1 MFTKVNI
8 KEPQQRIT
16 KRRQYGQD
24 VARIFSINL
33 TNTIDGVADRCQ
45 PSTDSGSPSC
55 PPNTVVSEADAAT
68 CVPCGENLVA
78 ENGRCVTDCHITL
91 LEGKKPSDLSP
102 LKGFH
107 TVQTQH
113 FFPSGGEEY
122 FHVFNIS
129 FCERRTATCANSK
142 TGSKI
147 SAGGLICRSTHLV
160 GDQTNMITAVHTFVA
175 GTKLVGTTAND
186 KEGMKS
192 KFAGIPPEFDG
203 SLAPAFYSRY
213 KTEVPTNKCPTGK
226 STTILLRCEIFRS
239 ILSIFSSVSLFY
251 YDLFLYYLFL
261 LFFIISLFY
270 CLPLLFLF
278 SFFSGYFIL
287 G

>member
-8 KEPQQRIT
+8 KEPQQIIT

-33 TNTIDGVADRCQ
+33 TNTIDGGADRCQ
-45 PSTDSGSPSC
+45 PSTDSGSPSY
-55 PPNTVVSEADAAT
+55 PPNTVVSEVDAAT

-78 ENGRCVTDCHITL
+78 ENGKCMTDCHVTL
-91 LEGKKPSDLSP
+91 LEGKKHYDLSP

-129 FCERRTATCANSK
+129 FCEGRPATCANSK
-142 TGSKI
+142 TGSKN
-147 SAGGLICRSTHLV
+147 SAGGLVCRSTHLV
-160 GDQTNMITAVHTFVA
+160 GDQTNTTTAVQAFVA
-175 GTKLVGTTAND
+175 GTELVEITVND

-192 KFAGIPPEFDG
+192 KFAGIPLEFDG
-203 SLAPAFYSRY
+203 SLALDFYWWY
-213 KTEVPTNKCPTGK
+213 KTEVPINICPAGK
-226 STTILLRCEIFRS
+226 STTLLLRYEVN
-239 ILSIFSSVSLFY
+239 SV
-251 YDLFLYYLFL
+251 
-261 LFFIISLFY
+261 IR
-270 CLPLLFLF
+270 P
-278 SFFSGYFIL
+278 
-287 G
+287 